1 MDRQRWR
8 WRAACWAAV
17 VGLILLL
24 AVGPVEAAGAAKEKE
39 AAYPSYVI
47 PNIVAALM
55 VAAVLA
61 VACKRFPKT

>member
-1 MDRQRWR
+1 L
-8 WRAACWAAV
+8 RAARWAAV

-24 AVGPVEAAGAAKEKE
+24 AVGPVEAVGAAKPAKEKE

-47 PNIVAALM
+47 PNIVAVLM

>member
-1 MDRQRWR
+1 
-8 WRAACWAAV
+8 V